1 MTGLTFRKRSDHKRL
16 SVAIAVAL
24 FLWMAPLQTRA
35 MTEDDVFQQ
44 AINYIFTGQ
53 IDPNPKHQPEIV
65 DRKTCVVVVP
75 KPDINRYARYYLNR
89 FKMDVSRISKRYA
102 GRRVFYQLEVEGDDI
117 IFESLKAD
125 KTTVE
130 FGLRS
135 VHISLPGNI
144 DQTEKALKLVFA
156 EYCKPDKLKSL
167 F

>member
-1 MTGLTFRKRSDHKRL
+1 MTGLTFRKRSDYKRL
-16 SVAIAVAL
+16 SVTIAVAL
-24 FLWMAPLQTRA
+24 FPWIAPLQTRA

-53 IDPNPKHQPEIV
+53 IAPNPKHQPEIV

-75 KPDINRYARYYLNR
+75 KPDINGYARYYLKR
-89 FKMDVSRISKRYA
+89 FKMDISRISKRYA
-102 GRRVFYQLEVEGDDI
+102 GRRVLYELEVEGDDI

-135 VHISLPGNI
+135 THISLPGNI